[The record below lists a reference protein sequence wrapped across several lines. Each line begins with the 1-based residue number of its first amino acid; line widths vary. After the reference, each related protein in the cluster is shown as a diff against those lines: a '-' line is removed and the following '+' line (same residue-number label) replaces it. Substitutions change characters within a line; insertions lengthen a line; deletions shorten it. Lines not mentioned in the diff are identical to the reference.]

1 MMKALF
7 ENWKKS
13 IILKFVRRKCP
24 LKINIKMGLFG
35 NSINKIGL
43 LHVYSQMTIF
53 HKDSTIF
60 LEFFYATSQIKYSS
74 CTIVNKNIRKNILND
89 AEIIFIDYKEKGYYI
104 HKEYLALS
112 NIIFSKYCYSICCIN
127 NT

>member
-1 MMKALF
+1 
-7 ENWKKS
+7 
-13 IILKFVRRKCP
+13 
-24 LKINIKMGLFG
+24 MGSFG

-60 LEFFYATSQIKYSS
+60 LEFFFNATSQIKYSS
-74 CTIVNKNIRKNILND
+74 CLILNKNIRKNILND

-104 HKEYLALS
+104 LKEYSALS
-112 NIIFSKYCYSICCIN
+112 NITFSKYCYSIFCIN